1 MDAMLFV
8 AGLRLHR
15 DWITIVS
22 IVDVVSRRKK
32 RLLGSRTL
40 ASGGVVIDYEI
51 EAVSESLC
59 SYCTDVT
66 VTLRTMLEQLAD
78 DDVAS
83 SMTHSMA
90 SSLELSDAIVS
101 SMDVT
106 ESTVEMNTDTPTQ
119 APTLAPDTMVDY
131 IFIFSAVSLLVGCIG
146 GAATHRYMSAFKLRH
161 DTRVLRSPGPPGQS
175 EDNDEVDKDTD
186 QEHTEC
192 DHVGLVHIDGSGH
205 EWGDSTWSSKDPEAV
220 DPERD
225 TWSSRDPESV
235 DPERDNI
242 DKAVSES

>member
-22 IVDVVSRRKK
+22 IVDVVSRKKK

-40 ASGGVVIDYEI
+40 TSGGVVIGYEI

-59 SYCTDVT
+59 SDCTDVT
-66 VTLRTMLEQLAD
+66 ATLGTMLEQLAN

-90 SSLELSDAIVS
+90 SSSELSAAVVS
-101 SMDVT
+101 SMEVT
-106 ESTVEMNTDTPTQ
+106 ESTIEMNTDAPTQ
-119 APTLAPDTMVDY
+119 AATLAPPDTMVEY
-131 IFIFSAVSLLVGCIG
+131 IFIFSAVFFLVGCIG
-146 GAATHRYMSAFKLRH
+146 GAATYRYVSAFKLKH

-175 EDNDEVDKDTD
+175 EDSDEADKGTD
-186 QEHTEC
+186 QEHTEF
-192 DHVGLVHIDGSGH
+192 DHVEFVHVDGSDH
-205 EWGDSTWSSKDPEAV
+205 EGGDS
-220 DPERD
+220 

-235 DPERDNI
+235 DTERASS
-242 DKAVSES
+242 DKAVSAT